1 MWTSAS
7 TRSLLECYAANDE
20 PERIRMYQTN
30 FVGMVF
36 PKDQLQTE
44 LLHVGM
50 KSGRMLVKGM
60 TSKVSGE
67 QVLECIAEVEQPATA
82 YLFTGQGSQEVGMGM
97 DLYSQ
102 SAAARSVWDRAERHM
117 VDKYGVSLLTIVRAN
132 PKELTVHFASEIGE
146 DIQRN
151 YMSLSRGNGKVGG
164 VSRLFPDIT
173 PDSLS
178 YTYRSPTGLLNA
190 TQFTQIALITY
201 AMAAVADMRA
211 KSLIQEGAAL
221 AGHSLGEYTALIAI
235 SSLFTPEDVLDITF
249 YRGMLMQSAVERDS
263 QGRSQ
268 YGMVA
273 VDPSR
278 IGKTVNENVLA
289 LVVDAICNHSQGLL
303 EIVNFN
309 VRGLQYVVAGTLRQL
324 SALRLVLDS
333 IAKQGVP
340 AEGELPEH
348 IASVVSSVFAQPI
361 DSKPVRGRATIPLSA
376 IDVPFHSS
384 QLLPGVDEFRA
395 LLQAKILPERVNY
408 SALRDRY
415 IPNLTAAP
423 FEVSRQYFELVH
435 GMTGSPVAASVLDS
449 WSDAA
454 LERADEVTKLAAAL
468 LVELLAYQFAS
479 PVQWIDTQDVL
490 LNKLGV
496 HRLVEIGV
504 SPVLSGMA
512 AKTLKSAAHAGKRV
526 EVLHNERDKDTI
538 YYTQQIRDAAEST
551 IAPQASSLLPAQPE
565 QTTLPVVAPMA
576 TVVAESTTPAVLAP
590 IPSSSS
596 APLVDVPLQALDVIH
611 AVVAHKTKRSLADVS
626 VQKSIKSMVGGKS
639 TLQNEIVGDLHK
651 ELGSKIPDKAED
663 LSLQDLAAAVGALT
677 GGLGKYSQAQLARL
691 FSNKMPGGF
700 SLSTARSTLQ
710 SAYGVGAQRQDAL
723 LLVALTME
731 PADRLT
737 SDAEAKA
744 WLDTAAQAYAAK
756 AGISYSAA
764 AGSGS
769 GSGGLGGQAGAPVIS
784 SAEMEK
790 MQLKQHEHI
799 RQQIQVLARYAG
811 IDLREGARLAEGE
824 QARAADLQTKIDSIT
839 AELGDELIDGVQ
851 PMFDTRKA
859 RHYDSCWNW
868 ARQEAYEVIQQ
879 AIISCAPGSH
889 EAPPASIDAAGLQR
903 LQNCSSPGLLQM
915 ISGMLSVLQATG
927 DPSLGPAVQLVS
939 LMHGACSKALAQ
951 PPVYR
956 ELSTPTGPKVE
967 VGPDGTVAYSEVPRP
982 DEPSFMAFVEHM
994 RQPVTP
1000 NTPPYLH
1007 LKKQATNNTW
1017 AYCTDLSATYFESLS
1032 DICGG
1037 GLSFAG
1043 KTALVTGCGYGSIGA
1058 DIVSS
1063 LLSGSAKVVA
1073 TTSSY
1078 SRKTTLFFEDMYRT
1092 HGARGSE
1099 LIVVPFNQG
1108 SARDIWQ
1115 LVDYIYNGPEAA
1127 KGLGWDLDYV
1137 FPFGAVPDIGSFATN
1152 LGSRSELSQRVLLT
1166 NVLRLLGCI
1175 KDTKERLGL
1184 NTRSSL
1190 VVLPLSPNHG
1200 VFGGDGLYGE
1210 CKLGLE
1216 TAFNRWKSESWKNY
1230 LSIAG
1235 AVIGWTRGTG
1245 LMTGNNM
1252 VSSEIEKHGMRTFS
1266 TREMAFS
1273 ILGLAHSRLCRIAC
1287 KTPIWADLSGG
1298 MGSVG
1303 DLSDI
1308 AGVARQTIRDTSS
1321 RLSVISR
1328 EAALDHATQHLQ
1340 PSLSMLAATQ
1350 GAAPLAKSKHHFPA
1364 PRQHEQLEHLRHLQG
1379 MVNLDKVVVVTGYGE
1394 VGTHGNSETRWEM
1407 EAYGEFSL
1415 EGCIELAWVMG
1426 LIKHVNG
1433 TLKKTGAA
1441 YIGWVDAK
1449 TEEPVRDIDV
1459 KPRYEEYILAHT
1471 GIRLIEPDLVG
1482 GYDPNSRTIL
1492 REIQIE
1498 HDMEPFEASGEDA
1511 QAFKST
1517 NGEN

>member
-1 MWTSAS
+1 MWTGAS
-7 TRSLLECYAANDE
+7 TRALLEYYTANNE
-20 PERIRMYQTN
+20 PERIRMFQTN
-30 FVGMVF
+30 FVGMLL
-36 PKDQLQTE
+36 PKDQLRTE
-44 LLHVGM
+44 LFHVGM
-50 KSGRMLVKGM
+50 KNGRMLVKGM
-60 TSKVSGE
+60 TSKVNGDP
-67 QVLECIAEVEQPATA
+67 VLKCIAEVEQPATA
-82 YLFTGQGSQEVGMGM
+82 YVFTGQGSQEVGMGM

-117 VDKYGVSLLTIVRAN
+117 VDKYGVSLLAIVRTN
-132 PKELTVHFASEIGE
+132 PKELTVHFGGLKGE
-146 DIQRN
+146 RVQRN
-151 YMSLSRGNGKVGG
+151 YMLLSTGNGKVDNAFQ
-164 VSRLFPDIT
+164 LFPDIT
-173 PDSLS
+173 SDSLS
-178 YTYRSPTGLLNA
+178 YTYRSPMGLLNA
-190 TQFTQIALITY
+190 TQFTQVALVAY
-201 AMAAVADMRA
+201 AMAAVADMRS
-211 KSLIQEGAAL
+211 KSLVQTSASF
-221 AGHSLGEYTALIAI
+221 AGHSLGEYAALV
-235 SSLFTPEDVLDITF
+235 SLSGLFTLEDVLDITF
-249 YRGMLMQSAVERDS
+249 YRGMLMQLAVRRDS

-278 IGKTVNENVLA
+278 TGKTVSENVLA
-289 LVVDAICNHSQGLL
+289 LVIEAIRIHGQELL
-303 EIVNFN
+303 EVVNFN
-309 VRGLQYVVAGTLRQL
+309 VHGLQYVVGGTLRQL

-333 IAKQGVP
+333 IAKQGAP
-340 AEGELPEH
+340 AEDELPEH
-348 IASVVSSVFAQPI
+348 IANVVSSVFAQPI
-361 DSKPVRGRATIPLSA
+361 HSKPVRGRATIPLSG

-423 FEVSRQYFELVH
+423 FEVSKQYFELVH

-565 QTTLPVVAPMA
+565 QTTLPVVAPVA
-576 TVVAESTTPAVLAP
+576 TVVAESTTPTVLAP
-590 IPSSSS
+590 ISSSSS

-710 SAYGVGAQRQDAL
+710 SAYGVGVQRQDAL

-769 GSGGLGGQAGAPVIS
+769 GGSGGQAGAPVVS

-889 EAPPASIDAAGLQR
+889 EAPPASIDAASLQR
-903 LQNCSSPGLLQM
+903 LQNRSCPGLLQM
-915 ISGMLSVLQATG
+915 ISGMLSVLQAANS
-927 DPSLGPAVQLVS
+927 PSLGPAVQLVS
-939 LMHGACSKALAQ
+939 QMHDACSKSLAQ
-951 PPVYR
+951 SPVYR
-956 ELSTPTGPKVE
+956 ELSAPTGPLIKIDYIVN
-967 VGPDGTVAYSEVPRP
+967 GANPDILLPKDIVVVSESPRTG
-982 DEPSFMAFVEHM
+982 EPSFVEFVEHM
-994 RQPVTP
+994 RQPVAP
-1000 NTPPYLH
+1000 NTPPHLH
-1007 LKKQATNNTW
+1007 LKKQAADNTW
-1017 AYCTDLSATYFESLS
+1017 AYCTDLSATYFSALS

-1043 KTALVTGCGYGSIGA
+1043 KTALVTGCGNGSIGA

-1063 LLSGSAKVVA
+1063 LLSGGAKVVA
-1073 TTSSY
+1073 TT
-1078 SRKTTLFFEDMYRT
+1078 
-1092 HGARGSE
+1092 
-1099 LIVVPFNQG
+1099 
-1108 SARDIWQ
+1108 
-1115 LVDYIYNGPEAA
+1115 
-1127 KGLGWDLDYV
+1127 
-1137 FPFGAVPDIGSFATN
+1137 
-1152 LGSRSELSQRVLLT
+1152 
-1166 NVLRLLGCI
+1166 
-1175 KDTKERLGL
+1175 
-1184 NTRSSL
+1184 
-1190 VVLPLSPNHG
+1190 
-1200 VFGGDGLYGE
+1200 
-1210 CKLGLE
+1210 
-1216 TAFNRWKSESWKNY
+1216 
-1230 LSIAG
+1230 
-1235 AVIGWTRGTG
+1235 
-1245 LMTGNNM
+1245 
-1252 VSSEIEKHGMRTFS
+1252 
-1266 TREMAFS
+1266 
-1273 ILGLAHSRLCRIAC
+1273 
-1287 KTPIWADLSGG
+1287 
-1298 MGSVG
+1298 
-1303 DLSDI
+1303 
-1308 AGVARQTIRDTSS
+1308 
-1321 RLSVISR
+1321 
-1328 EAALDHATQHLQ
+1328 
-1340 PSLSMLAATQ
+1340 
-1350 GAAPLAKSKHHFPA
+1350 
-1364 PRQHEQLEHLRHLQG
+1364 
-1379 MVNLDKVVVVTGYGE
+1379 
-1394 VGTHGNSETRWEM
+1394 
-1407 EAYGEFSL
+1407 
-1415 EGCIELAWVMG
+1415 
-1426 LIKHVNG
+1426 
-1433 TLKKTGAA
+1433 
-1441 YIGWVDAK
+1441 
-1449 TEEPVRDIDV
+1449 
-1459 KPRYEEYILAHT
+1459 
-1471 GIRLIEPDLVG
+1471 
-1482 GYDPNSRTIL
+1482 
-1492 REIQIE
+1492 
-1498 HDMEPFEASGEDA
+1498 
-1511 QAFKST
+1511 
-1517 NGEN
+1517 